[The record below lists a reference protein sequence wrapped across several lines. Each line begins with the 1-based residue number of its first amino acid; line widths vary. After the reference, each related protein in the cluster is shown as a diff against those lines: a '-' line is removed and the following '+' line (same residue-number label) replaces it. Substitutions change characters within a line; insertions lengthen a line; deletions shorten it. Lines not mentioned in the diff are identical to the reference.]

1 MKSKT
6 VTKSRSQKKAATQVA
21 QTKINTAQR
30 VLILTALFYQ
40 VRNWIYNQIQN
51 ARTQVVSRFKA
62 LPWLKNKKSVG
73 GTVQPL
79 TVFETFS
86 GIGGTRL
93 GVEQAGFKVVAA
105 SEIDKHCIAT
115 YQDNFGDCPFGDIT
129 QLKAEMV
136 PSFDVLTASTP
147 CQSFSTQGKRKGL
160 KDNRGQLI
168 YDVLRIADAHPEH
181 RVLFIENVKGMATTN
196 GGRGLKTVLK
206 ELHSRGYYTHHQ
218 VLKASQYGVPQARER
233 LFIVAFRENVP
244 FSFPK
249 PTVLA
254 AASGDI
260 LETKVHKNYFLSQ
273 AQIDNLVQA
282 RDRYEKN
289 GDNFGFEIID
299 PAKPTHTIL
308 RSQASLIKNL
318 VAVPLDKTA
327 PKSLGV
333 YDHTDKDGNAQKVHL
348 RKLTPRECSRLQG
361 YPDSYKL
368 TASASESYKQ
378 IGNSVPV
385 PVIRELFKEIL
396 VSLTLW
402 DKGVRITK
410 NSAKRIDPAPPQ
422 KNATKKSVTAAPAK
436 KVKAQK
442 VKAKAKGNKK
452 TTAPQVPENET
463 DVEEQQPQMKAV
475 RFSGGIKTTA
485 EKLKRT
491 PTKKLALVKDNS
503 VTAPPVFVKPGLSQD
518 VNLST
523 EITGWYKKDKKN
535 HQMTPNWLVV
545 FLNFIYPLELDAAT
559 SPAANLVH
567 KFKKILTKK
576 DNALKKSWKV
586 SDGHGVF
593 VNPPYNDKKG
603 LLAWAEKM
611 AAEHEKNGQPIFA
624 LVPAWTPES
633 KWFRGFCEKATHIV
647 FLKERLTHNETVNK
661 TSARFPSA
669 VFVFGGDLMGDRL
682 EYLSQLGMVVETEIY
697 RKSKTETKKHK
708 AA

>member
-6 VTKSRSQKKAATQVA
+6 VTKSRSKKKTATQVA
-21 QTKINTAQR
+21 PIKINTAQW
-30 VLILTALFYQ
+30 VSILTALFNQ
-40 VRNWIYNQIQN
+40 VRNWIYNQIQST
-51 ARTQVVSRFKA
+51 RTQVVSRYKT
-62 LPWLKNKKSVG
+62 LLWVKNKKPSG

-79 TVFETFS
+79 TILETFS

-93 GVEQAGFKVVAA
+93 GAEQAGFKVVAA
-105 SEIDKHCIAT
+105 SEIDTHCIAT
-115 YQDNFGDCPFGDIT
+115 YQANFGDCPFGDIT
-129 QLKAEMV
+129 QLNAETV
-136 PSFDVLTASTP
+136 PNFDVLTASTP
-147 CQSFSTQGKRKGL
+147 CQSFSTQGNRKGL
-160 KDNRGQLI
+160 KDKRGELI
-168 YDVLRIADAHPEH
+168 YDVFRIADAHPEH
-181 RVLFIENVKGMATTN
+181 RVLFIENVKGMVTTN
-196 GGRGLKTVLK
+196 DGRGLKTVLK

-218 VLKASQYGVPQARER
+218 VLKASHFGVPQARER

-249 PTVLA
+249 PTA
-254 AASGDI
+254 HTAASGEI
-260 LETKVHKNYFLSQ
+260 LENSVHQNYFLSQ
-273 AQIDNLVQA
+273 EQIDTLVQA
-282 RDRYEKN
+282 KDRYDKN

-308 RSQASLIKNL
+308 RSTSSLLKNL
-318 VAVPLDKTA
+318 VAVPLEKSA
-327 PKSLGV
+327 PKNRGV
-333 YDHTDKDGNAQKVHL
+333 YDLPDKDGNTKKVHL
-348 RKLTPRECSRLQG
+348 RKLTPRECARLQG
-361 YPDSYKL
+361 FPDNYKL
-368 TASASESYKQ
+368 TASATESYKQ
-378 IGNSVPV
+378 LGNSVPV

-402 DKGVRITK
+402 DKGVRVTK
-410 NSAKRIDPAPPQ
+410 NSGKRIDPTPPQ
-422 KNATKKSVTAAPAK
+422 KIKKAVATQKSKAPQITA
-436 KVKAQK
+436 KVKA
-442 VKAKAKGNKK
+442 NKK
-452 TTAPQVPENET
+452 TKAPKVAAKEIAAQ
-463 DVEEQQPQMKAV
+463 EQKPQMKAV
-475 RFSGGIKTTA
+475 HFSGGTRDVV
-485 EKLKRT
+485 EKSNRNPK
-491 PTKKLALVKDNS
+491 KKLSLVSGSS
-503 VTAPPVFVKPGLSQD
+503 VTPPPVFVKPGLSQD
-518 VNLST
+518 LNLST
-523 EITGWYKKDKKN
+523 EITGWYQKDKKN

-611 AAEHEKNGQPIFA
+611 AVEHEKNGQPIFS

-669 VFVFGGDLMGDRL
+669 VFIFGGDLLGERL
-682 EYLSQLGMVVETEIY
+682 DYLSQLGMVVETETF
-697 RKSKTETKKHK
+697 RKSKAQSQAKKV
-708 AA
+708 A